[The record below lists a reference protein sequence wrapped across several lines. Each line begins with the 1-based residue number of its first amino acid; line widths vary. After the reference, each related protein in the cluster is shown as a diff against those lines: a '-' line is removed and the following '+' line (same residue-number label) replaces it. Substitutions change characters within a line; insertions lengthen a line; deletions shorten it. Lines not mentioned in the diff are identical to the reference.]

1 MSGVSNRAEPRGA
14 LALNEEFV
22 PDHQVYLM
30 VKATDSRTTR
40 YSSWW
45 SFGRPFGN
53 WFDLPNADV
62 HKTEEERDAGDELPK
77 KTGAKNRRTTEP
89 NFSSA
94 EVAQFSRSLAVLRH
108 ER

>member
-1 MSGVSNRAEPRGA
+1 MG
-14 LALNEEFV
+14 
-22 PDHQVYLM
+22 
-30 VKATDSRTTR
+30 KATDSRTTS
-40 YSSWW
+40 YISWW

-77 KTGAKNRRTTEP
+77 KTGAKKRRP
-89 NFSSA
+89 NFSSV
-94 EVAQFSRSLAVLRH
+94 EVAQFSRSLAILKH